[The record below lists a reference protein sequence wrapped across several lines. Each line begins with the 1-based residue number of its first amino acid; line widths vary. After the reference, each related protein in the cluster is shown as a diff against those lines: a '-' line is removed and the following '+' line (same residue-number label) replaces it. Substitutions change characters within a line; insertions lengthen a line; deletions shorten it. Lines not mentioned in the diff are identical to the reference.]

1 MENLKGV
8 LNDFYYLFNI
18 PVKYI
23 DNNLNEILNKGHNEN
38 YSFYLNKLNILESC
52 KEVKGQYIKLNYDK
66 ICFLIFNSSFE
77 NNLNGYFI
85 IGPFTTNK
93 NNENEDIKFKS
104 ENSIKYIVHT
114 FKSLIRDNL
123 NKSNTY
129 SEYITKTIDY
139 LHKNYSRD
147 ICIDEVCSMLNINKS
162 YFCSLFKKETGLTF
176 CNFLNKLRIE
186 MSKIFLYNKK
196 YSIMD
201 VSLSVGYNNH
211 NYYST
216 LFKKLNGT
224 TPLEFRN
231 NLFIEKKDLKAI

>member
-1 MENLKGV
+1 MESLKDI
-8 LNDFYYLFNI
+8 LNDFYYLFDI
-18 PVKYI
+18 PVKYV
-23 DNNLNEILNKGHNEN
+23 DNNLNEILSKGCNIDID
-38 YSFYLNKLNILESC
+38 FYYNKLNILKACREL
-52 KEVKGQYIKLNYDK
+52 EGEYTKLSYDK
-66 ICFLIFNSSFE
+66 IHFLIFNSSFE

-85 IGPFTTNK
+85 VGPFTTSK
-93 NNENEDIKFKS
+93 NIKKENIKFKS

-114 FKSLIRDNL
+114 FKSLTRDNL
-123 NKSNTY
+123 NKSNIY
-129 SEYITKTIDY
+129 SEYTAKAVDY

-147 ICIDEVCSMLNINKS
+147 VSIDEVCSMLNINKS

-176 CNFLNKLRIE
+176 CNILNKLRIE

-201 VSLSVGYNNH
+201 VSLNVGYNNH

-231 NLFIEKKDLKAI
+231 NLFLEKKDLKAI